1 MENKYNTLDINK
13 MTSLLKIL
21 NNPLALL
28 AVMVI
33 VWYPT
38 RDFLALTGAI
48 MIFVTLQVV
57 LEKVVNGEVPD
68 FLFGSWCLLIPL
80 GSLTLIFR
88 ETLFLQWKFSIVYWL
103 FGLILVVSRILGKKD
118 ILKSML
124 SLAGPQLKKVQ
135 DRVWRR
141 ANYFMALGLIIL
153 GFLNLYFIYLG
164 DGEEAMNLWINFKF
178 YGATIYN
185 FLLFAAVGYYIFSN
199 LPEDSSSS
207 SRSDEIEA

>member
-80 GSLTLIFR
+80 GSLTLFFR
-88 ETLFLQWKFSIVYWL
+88 DPLFLQWKFSVVYWL
-103 FGLILVVSRILGKKD
+103 FGLILVISRIVGKKD

-124 SLAGPQLKKVQ
+124 SLAGPQMKKVE
-135 DRVWRR
+135 DKVWKR
-141 ANYFMALGLIIL
+141 ANYFMALGLILL
-153 GFLNLYFIYLG
+153 GFLNLYFIRTG
-164 DGEEAMNLWINFKF
+164 DMDLWINFKF

-185 FLLFAAVGYYIFSN
+185 ILLFGIVGYYIFSS
-199 LPEDSSSS
+199 LPEDDTSKSE
-207 SRSDEIEA
+207 SDKIKA

>member
-1 MENKYNTLDINK
+1 MASI
-13 MTSLLKIL
+13 LKIL
-21 NNPLALL
+21 NNPLSLL
-28 AVMVI
+28 VVMVMT
-33 VWYPT
+33 WYPT
-38 RDFLALTGAI
+38 RDFLALTAAI

-80 GSLTLIFR
+80 GSLTLFFDNP
-88 ETLFLQWKFSIVYWL
+88 LFLQWKFSVVYWL

-118 ILKSML
+118 ILKSIL
-124 SLAGPQLKKVQ
+124 SLAGPQLNKVE
-135 DRVWRR
+135 DTVWRR

-164 DGEEAMNLWINFKF
+164 DWEQAMNLWINFKF

-185 FLLFAAVGYYIFSN
+185 ILLFGIVGYYIFSS
-199 LPEDSSSS
+199 LPKDNTTTSV
-207 SRSDEIEA
+207 SD